1 MGEPVA
7 QKTEETPVDS
17 VKIKNE
23 TPESESTNAVVKT
36 EPVIENKIT
45 ETTTNKENTPKVK
58 SISKERT
65 SNNRNTSGS
74 STNSRQTHLSA
85 HQPPTNLTVQPMNV
99 QLPPNHNP
107 YTNHNPHHPVTA
119 HHMINPMTYHQV
131 QISPQPHLMASRNP
145 LIHQQQMHAAQQLH
159 VQQMHH
165 QQQQQQQQ
173 AAMRSKNN
181 SGPVVSQ
188 KKDDKINSNKSIQ
201 SNSKIK
207 MEAFKDLAECL
218 KEISEMATSANQA
231 TSTDNDETSG
241 SYVHLK
247 IKKETVKKWSRMI
260 EENSE
265 FFKEMG
271 LEGMFF
277 QSDSVTAKSKEN
289 GAIKNKTEIEDKKSQ
304 NNNNNDDDA

>member
-1 MGEPVA
+1 MGNMEVSEKANELPPNPLVVANQPKVDVLAVQVKEEPVA

-23 TPESESTNAVVKT
+23 TPESENTVTTVVKT
-36 EPVIENKIT
+36 EPVIESK
-45 ETTTNKENTPKVK
+45 
-58 SISKERT
+58 SKERT

-165 QQQQQQQQ
+165 QQQQQQ

-188 KKDDKINSNKSIQ
+188 KKDDKSNNKSIQ

-218 KEISEMATSANQA
+218 KEISEM
-231 TSTDNDETSG
+231 
-241 SYVHLK
+241 
-247 IKKETVKKWSRMI
+247 
-260 EENSE
+260 
-265 FFKEMG
+265 
-271 LEGMFF
+271 
-277 QSDSVTAKSKEN
+277 
-289 GAIKNKTEIEDKKSQ
+289 
-304 NNNNNDDDA
+304 